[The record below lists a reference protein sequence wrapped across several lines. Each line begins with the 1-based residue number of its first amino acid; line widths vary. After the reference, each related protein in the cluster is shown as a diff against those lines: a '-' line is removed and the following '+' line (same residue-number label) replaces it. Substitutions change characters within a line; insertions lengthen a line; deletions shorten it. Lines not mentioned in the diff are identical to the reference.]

1 MNSLIQ
7 RYAGSGAPHIQK
19 RNTSI
24 VDDDDDFSDAMW
36 GSVAGYGSLAKGVPS
51 FVVPSVPDVS
61 RILKSRL
68 SSHSSKA
75 SCILEAPHG

>member
-7 RYAGSGAPHIQK
+7 RYAGSGAVHIQK
-19 RNTSI
+19 RNASI
-24 VDDDDDFSDAMW
+24 VDDDGDRSDAMW
-36 GSVAGYGSLAKGVPS
+36 GSIAGYGSLAKGVPS

-61 RILKSRL
+61 GVPKRLL